1 LDIKELK
8 TKSDRV
14 YPEIVI
20 NAPNPA
26 EAAVLQSDYAGK
38 GSETTAIMTYIYQNY
53 ITRLYNE
60 DVADVLERIAITE
73 MHHHDILGTTIAR
86 LGGNPVIGAD
96 NCWWTGANVNYAVNL
111 KEMLLD
117 NIKAEQAA
125 IQNYRRT
132 IAKLTNQSIIET
144 VECIIADEE
153 VHIAT
158 FAVLLKYLEFWK

>member
-1 LDIKELK
+1 MDIKELK

-60 DVADVLERIAITE
+60 DVAEVLERIAITE
-73 MHHHDILGTTIAR
+73 MHHHSRHYNSTSRRKSRHRSGQLLVDGSQRQLRRQSQRNAFGQHKS
-86 LGGNPVIGAD
+86 GASRNSELSPHDSQAYKPID
-96 NCWWTGANVNYAVNL
+96 NRNSRVHNSGRRGAHSDVRRAV
-111 KEMLLD
+111 
-117 NIKAEQAA
+117 
-125 IQNYRRT
+125 
-132 IAKLTNQSIIET
+132 
-144 VECIIADEE
+144 E
-153 VHIAT
+153 VS
-158 FAVLLKYLEFWK
+158 

>member
-1 LDIKELK
+1 MDIKELK
-8 TKSDRV
+8 TKSERV

-73 MHHHDILGTTIAR
+73 MHPILPA
-86 LGGNPVIGAD
+86 
-96 NCWWTGANVNYAVNL
+96 TG
-111 KEMLLD
+111 LL
-117 NIKAEQAA
+117 IFLMK
-125 IQNYRRT
+125 
-132 IAKLTNQSIIET
+132 SISR
-144 VECIIADEE
+144 
-153 VHIAT
+153 
-158 FAVLLKYLEFWK
+158 

>member
-1 LDIKELK
+1 MDIKELK
-8 TKSDRV
+8 TKSERV

-60 DVADVLERIAITE
+60 DVAEVLERIAITE

-86 LGGNPVIGAD
+86 LGGNPVI
-96 NCWWTGANVNYAVNL
+96 
-111 KEMLLD
+111 E
-117 NIKAEQAA
+117 
-125 IQNYRRT
+125 RT
-132 IAKLTNQSIIET
+132 IVGGREPTSTTPSISKK
-144 VECIIADEE
+144 C
-153 VHIAT
+153 
-158 FAVLLKYLEFWK
+158 FWTT

>member
-1 LDIKELK
+1 MDIKELK

-60 DVADVLERIAITE
+60 DVAEVLERIAITE

-117 NIKAEQAA
+117 NIKSGASRNSELSPHDSQAYKP
-125 IQNYRRT
+125 IDNRNSRVHNSGRRG
-132 IAKLTNQSIIET
+132 AHSDVRRA
-144 VECIIADEE
+144 VE
-153 VHIAT
+153 VS
-158 FAVLLKYLEFWK
+158 

>member
-1 LDIKELK
+1 MDIKELK
-8 TKSDRV
+8 TKSERV

-53 ITRLYNE
+53 
-60 DVADVLERIAITE
+60 
-73 MHHHDILGTTIAR
+73 IAR

>member
-1 LDIKELK
+1 MDIKELK

-60 DVADVLERIAITE
+60 DVAEVLERIAITE

-86 LGGNPVIGAD
+86 SGQLLVDGSQRQLRRQSQRNAFGQHKSGASRNSELSPHDSQAYKPID
-96 NCWWTGANVNYAVNL
+96 NRNSRVHNSGRRGAHSDVRRAV
-111 KEMLLD
+111 
-117 NIKAEQAA
+117 
-125 IQNYRRT
+125 
-132 IAKLTNQSIIET
+132 
-144 VECIIADEE
+144 E
-153 VHIAT
+153 VS
-158 FAVLLKYLEFWK
+158 